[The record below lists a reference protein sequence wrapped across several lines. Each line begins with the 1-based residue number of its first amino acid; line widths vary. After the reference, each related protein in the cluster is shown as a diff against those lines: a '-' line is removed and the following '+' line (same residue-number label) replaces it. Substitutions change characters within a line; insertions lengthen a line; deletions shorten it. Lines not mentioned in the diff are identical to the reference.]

1 MLNFEDYVA
10 DWPDIP
16 WPNYASWLENIEKNW
31 SKRIA
36 ILYRSGKQKEF
47 TRWTYGHFAAES
59 RRIGRG
65 LLAAGLSKGDRV
77 VLWAENR
84 PEWMAIWVGVA
95 AAGLAIVPVDFL
107 VSEQECLNIIKIT
120 GAKAFFYSG
129 RKQNFADSL
138 AEESLAVKVCV
149 SKAEEGGAASGA
161 ASRSGLE
168 FPGGIDAATNGSS
181 EEWARFGA
189 DALNQAMPDPSTIS
203 ENDPVSIV
211 FTSGTT
217 GFAKGVTLCHKGI
230 IANASA
236 AIRSLRAYEWDV
248 FINVL
253 PLHHTY
259 PTTCSFMA
267 PLSIGAATI
276 IVEKLVGKVVI
287 DDIRDGKGTF
297 LIAVPLLY
305 DKVMAALDQGFRKLS
320 PGLQGIF
327 NKLRKISLDRA
338 NQGKIRFGRIALSLI
353 RKKAGLASIRMV
365 VAGGGPLSPA
375 TADFFDSFGF
385 NMVHGYGM
393 SENSP
398 LISVNT
404 PWHRRNAS
412 VGLPV
417 KYTEVR
423 IDDLDEQGHGE
434 IVIKSPSLMLGY
446 YNDPASTAEVITS
459 DGWLR
464 TGDLGYRDEDG
475 YIYINGR
482 KKNLIVSS
490 GGKNIYP
497 EEIETHFAGSR
508 VIGEILVLGKKESAH
523 GGEQIFAVVV
533 PNAET
538 LAEDYPG
545 KELDDAFLRDLVKK
559 EIEAANRH
567 LASYKKISDFTL
579 RREAFEKNA
588 QQKIRRFLY
597 KDYSNFG

>member
-1 MLNFEDYVA
+1 MLNQTDYIS
-10 DWPDIP
+10 DWPDFP
-16 WPNYASWLENIEKNW
+16 WPHFGAWLEGIENNW
-31 SKRIA
+31 ASRTA
-36 ILYRSGKQKEF
+36 IIYRSGKQKEF
-47 TRWTYGHFAAES
+47 TRWTYRFFAAEC
-59 RRIGRG
+59 RRVGRG
-65 LLAAGLSKGDRV
+65 LQAAGLTKGDRV

-84 PEWMAIWVGVA
+84 PEWMAVWAGAA
-95 AAGLAIVPVDFL
+95 AAGMVIVPVDFL
-107 VSEQECLNIIKIT
+107 VSEEECRNIIKIT
-120 GAKAFFYSG
+120 GARAFFYSG
-129 RKQNFADSL
+129 RKKSFA
-138 AEESLAVKVCV
+138 ESLEKDGAGLDAAVCI
-149 SKAEEGGAASGA
+149 SREDGGGSG
-161 ASRSGLE
+161 GT
-168 FPGGIDAATNGSS
+168 FPGGVDSATNGSS

-189 DALNQAMPDPSTIS
+189 DAGGQVLPAGIDGQS
-203 ENDPVSIV
+203 PVSIV

-217 GFAKGVTLCHKGI
+217 GFAKGVTLSHRGI
-230 IANASA
+230 IANTSA
-236 AIRSLRAYEWDV
+236 AINQLRATAQDT

-276 IVEKLVGKVVI
+276 IVEKVVGKVVI

-305 DKVMAALDQGFRKLS
+305 DKVMTALDQGFRKLS
-320 PGLQGIF
+320 PLLQGIF

-338 NQGKIRFGRIALSLI
+338 NQGKIRFGRIALWLI
-353 RKKAGLASIRMV
+353 RKKAGLSSIRIM
-365 VAGGGPLSPA
+365 VAGGGPLNPK

-423 IDDLDEQGHGE
+423 IDDPDEEGHGE
-434 IVIKSPSLMLGY
+434 IVIKSPSVMLGY
-446 YNDPASTAEVITS
+446 YNNPEATAEVITK

-475 YIYINGR
+475 FIYINGR

-497 EEIETHFAGSR
+497 EEIETHFNGSR
-508 VIGEILVLGKKESAH
+508 IIGEILVLGKREEQF
-523 GGEQIFAVVV
+523 GGEYIFAVAV
-533 PNAET
+533 PNSEA

-545 KELDDAFLRDLVKK
+545 RELDDAFIKGLVKK
-559 EIEAANRH
+559 EIEEVNRH
-567 LASYKKISDFTL
+567 LAGYKKISDFTV
-579 RREAFEKNA
+579 RREPFEKNA

-597 KDYSNFG
+597 QSYGK

>member
-1 MLNFEDYVA
+1 MLTFADYIA
-10 DWPDIP
+10 DWPDLP
-16 WPNYASWLENIEKNW
+16 WPNFAAWLEGIEKNW
-31 SKRIA
+31 GGRTA
-36 ILYRSGKQKEF
+36 IMYRAGRQKEF
-47 TRWTYGHFAAES
+47 TRWTYRYFAAQC

-65 LLAAGLSKGDRV
+65 LLAAGLGKGDRV

-84 PEWMAIWVGVA
+84 PEWMAIWAGVT
-95 AAGLAIVPVDFL
+95 AAGMVIVPVDFL
-107 VSEQECLNIIKIT
+107 VSEEECRNIIKIT
-120 GAKAFFYSG
+120 GARAFFYSG
-129 RKQNFADSL
+129 RKKSFA
-138 AEESLAVKVCV
+138 ESLKGSLSLDVNLCIGTDGGDDPR
-149 SKAEEGGAASGA
+149 SGGAG
-161 ASRSGLE
+161 GTGGV
-168 FPGGIDAATNGSS
+168 FPGGTDTPTNGAG

-189 DALNQAMPDPSTIS
+189 DAGAQVLPGPGDIDEKAPA
-203 ENDPVSIV
+203 SIV

-217 GFAKGVTLCHKGI
+217 GFAKGVTLHHKGI
-230 IANASA
+230 IANTSA
-236 AIRSLRAYEWDV
+236 ALIQLRAHTSDV

-267 PLSIGAATI
+267 PLSLGAATI
-276 IVEKLVGKVVI
+276 IVEKIVGKVVV

-305 DKVMAALDQGFRKLS
+305 DKVMVALDQGYRKLS
-320 PGLQGIF
+320 PPLRGIF
-327 NKLRKISLDRA
+327 EKLRKISLDRA
-338 NQGKIRFGRIALSLI
+338 NQGKIRFGRIALWLI
-353 RKKAGLASIRMV
+353 RKKAGLSSIRMV
-365 VAGGGPLSPA
+365 VAGGGPLNPK

-404 PWHRRNAS
+404 PWRRRNAS

-423 IDDLDEQGHGE
+423 IDDPDGEGHGE
-434 IVIKSPSLMLGY
+434 IVIKSPSIMLGY
-446 YNDPASTAEVITS
+446 YQNPGATAEVITE

-475 YIYINGR
+475 FIYINGR

-497 EEIETHFAGSR
+497 EEIESHFSGSR
-508 VIGEILVLGKKESAH
+508 VIGEILVLGKREEQF
-523 GGEQIFAVVV
+523 GGERVFAVVV
-533 PNAET
+533 PNLET

-545 KELDDAFLRDLVKK
+545 RSLDDAFIQGLVKQ
-559 EIEAANRH
+559 EIEEANRH
-567 LASYKKISDFTL
+567 LAGYKKISDFTL

-597 KDYSNFG
+597 QDYAK